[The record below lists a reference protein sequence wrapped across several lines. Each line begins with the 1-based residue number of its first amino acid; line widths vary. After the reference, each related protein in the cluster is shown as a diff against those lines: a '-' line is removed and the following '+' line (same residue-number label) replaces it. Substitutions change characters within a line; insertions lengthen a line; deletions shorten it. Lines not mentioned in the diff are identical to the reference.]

1 MQPVACQLVDV
12 NALFDD
18 PRLRVDRVQRHPH
31 HELVYIMRGQYRVE
45 TLGATWT
52 GGPGWLYCYQP
63 GQAHRARFRDGAAEA
78 VLIQWTEPATRRAVY
93 PHAYYDTSR
102 RWQHLL
108 TWLLDLY
115 TSGDRQAAGQL
126 LPVLLHELERAGKHT
141 QSLLPAVDVY
151 LADHLVEPIRVSA
164 MAAALGLSRS
174 HFSRNFQKLAGRSP
188 QQYVLR
194 HRLEQ
199 ARALLA
205 DRSLRVV
212 DVAQQCGF
220 SSAAHLSRQF
230 RRQYQQSPR
239 RYRQTCGN

>member
-1 MQPVACQLVDV
+1 MQATAYRLHDV
-12 NALFDD
+12 TALLDD
-18 PRLRVDRVQRHPH
+18 PRLNVSPKPQRHPFY
-31 HELVYIMRGQYRVE
+31 ELVYVIRGQYRVE
-45 TLGATWT
+45 TLGATWH
-52 GGPGWLYCYQP
+52 GGTGWLYCYRA
-63 GQAHRARFRDGAAEA
+63 GQAHRAGFTSAKPEA
-78 VLIQWTEPATRRAVY
+78 ILVQWTEPAASRAVY

-102 RWQHLL
+102 RWRHLL

-126 LPVLLHELERAGKHT
+126 LPVLLHELGRAGKHT

-151 LADHLVEPIRVSA
+151 LADHLAQPIRVSA

-188 QQYVLR
+188 QQHVLR

-212 DVAQQCGF
+212 DVAQRCGF
-220 SSAAHLSRQF
+220 SSAAHFSRAF
-230 RRQYQQSPR
+230 RQAYGVSPSR
-239 RYRQTCGN
+239 RPHSG